1 MKANKTLMMLATL
14 VAAGMASA
22 DITWEKTSKGVK
34 VTNDGIVRNLS
45 FYGNRALRIKSD
57 AGADYWQH
65 PSLAVVASAGGAR
78 FKVEETA
85 ETVNLIGANFTA
97 KISKKDGSI
106 VFVDG
111 QGKVLL
117 REAPDA
123 VTLKQ
128 VEIDGAPTY
137 DVTQRWL
144 PAAGEGLYG
153 LGQSSCWKFN
163 LRGERVLLAQTNVP
177 AFSPVFSSSKGWLI
191 LWDVYSQ
198 TVFHDKRE
206 GLSLWSESAPGGSDY
221 YFCYGPNPDDK
232 FAAYRHLT
240 GAPTMFPKAALGYFQ
255 SKERYKSQQE
265 LIDIVSKFRSLHY
278 PIDFIVQDW
287 QYWDPAHDHWNAM
300 MWDPKRYPDPKA
312 LCDTLHNNLHVKLMN
327 SIWPDVGDDTDVARE
342 LDSHGLRFL
351 KSPTGENIGHWISK
365 GNSHVY
371 DAYSKLGRE
380 IYFKH
385 LKKGLIDVGVDAMWM
400 DGSELETRDACHGGE
415 QMVKNIKACGKNEM
429 GDFTRY
435 LNTYGLVTVKGNYEG
450 QRATSNKRTFT
461 LTRSAWAGMQRYAA
475 IPWSGDTG
483 ASWNRFKE
491 EVAAGLLASMSGLP
505 YWTQDTGGFFCG
517 SMGKDMTNPQYLEL
531 LARWN
536 QFAIFN
542 PVYRWHSAGMAK
554 EPWLVKDTFPDCY
567 ASYKQAAELRY
578 QLMPYMYALMRE
590 THETGKPQTRPVVL
604 DYPETERAVDRYD
617 AFTFGP
623 ALFSQVVLEPWKYGR
638 AATKAQLV
646 PGSWL
651 TTQDG
656 KLGFKIEYFKGEKFE
671 QKVSETVDN
680 VVNYTWPGPPLIEWP
695 EGLTSSDHFSAR
707 LTGKITFP
715 KAGKWEIGVA
725 GDDGFALF
733 LDGKEVLRDWDYAG
747 ERPVIVTFDVAENAL
762 THDFKI
768 EYFNGGLARA
778 LKFLM
783 RTPEQVAEDLSTE
796 SVVDVKLPKG
806 CGWYDF
812 WTGAYHDSGETVREQ
827 LVLERFPLY
836 AKAGSI
842 LPLGP
847 VVEWSTQQS
856 DKPTELRVYA
866 GADASF
872 SLYEDDN
879 ETYDYEKGRFV
890 KIPLKWNDHKRTLDI
905 GAAQGSFPGFV
916 AKRKYVV
923 TLVTPQGK
931 TQKTI
936 TWAGKSVSVKF

>member
-1 MKANKTLMMLATL
+1 MKRVMFPMALM
-14 VAAGMASA
+14 AAYAAFA
-22 DITWEKTSKGVK
+22 DITWEKTPDGIKY
-34 VTNDGIVRNLS
+34 TNDGVVRELS
-45 FYGNRALRIKSD
+45 FYGNNALRVKSD
-57 AGADYWQH
+57 LGADYWRH
-65 PSLAVVASAGGAR
+65 PSLAIVAKAGGAK
-78 FKVEETA
+78 FKVVDAA
-85 ETVNLIGANFTA
+85 ESVDLVGAEFTA
-97 KISKKDGSI
+97 KVAKKDGSI
-106 VFVDG
+106 VFTDKDG
-111 QGKVLL
+111 NVLL
-117 REAPDA
+117 SEAANA
-123 VTLKQ
+123 VDIKK
-128 VEIDGAPTY
+128 VVIDGEPTY
-137 DVTQRWL
+137 EVTQRWL
-144 PAAGEGLYG
+144 PAEGEGLYG

-163 LRGERVLLAQTNVP
+163 LRGERVLIAQTNIP
-177 AFSPVFSSSKGWLI
+177 AFSPVFTSSKGWLI

-198 TVFHDKRE
+198 TVFHDKAD

-221 YFCYGPNPDDK
+221 YFCYGAKADDK

-240 GAPTMFPKAALGYFQ
+240 GAATMFPKAALGYFQ

-265 LIDIVSKFRSLHY
+265 LIDIVSRFRSLHY

-300 MWDPKRYPDPKA
+300 VWDPKRYPDPKA
-312 LCDTLHNNLHVKLMN
+312 LCDTLHNDLHVKLMN

-342 LDSHGLRFL
+342 LDSHNLRFL
-351 KSPTGENIGHWISK
+351 KSPEGENIGHWISK

-371 DAYSKLGRE
+371 DAYSTLGRE

-415 QMVKNIKACGKNEM
+415 QMVKNIKACGRNEM

-450 QRATSNKRTFT
+450 QSATSNKRTFT

-483 ASWNRFKE
+483 ASWNRLKE

-517 SMGKDMTNPQYLEL
+517 SMAKDMTNPQYLEL

-567 ASYKQAAELRY
+567 ESYKSAAELRY
-578 QLMPYMYALMRE
+578 RLLPYTYALMRE
-590 THETGKPQTRPVVL
+590 THETGKPLTRPVVL
-604 DYPETERAVDRYD
+604 DYPETPNAADCQD

-646 PGSWL
+646 PGAWL
-651 TTQDG
+651 TTSDG
-656 KLGFKIEYFKGEKFE
+656 KAGFKIEYFKGEKFDE
-671 QKVSETVDN
+671 KVSETIDGVVD
-680 VVNYTWPGPPLIEWP
+680 YRWPGPPLIEWP
-695 EGLTSSDHFSAR
+695 EGLDSSDHFSAR

-715 KAGKWEIGVA
+715 KPGTWEIGLA

-733 LDGKEVLRDWDYAG
+733 MDGKEVLRDWDYAG
-747 ERPVIVTFDVAENAL
+747 ERPVIVKFEVAPGKL

-768 EYFNGGLARA
+768 EYFNGTLARA

-783 RTPEQVAEDLSTE
+783 RTPEQVSEDLSTE
-796 SVVDVKLPKG
+796 SVVKVALPKG
-806 CGWYDF
+806 ADWYDF
-812 WTGAYHDSGETVREQ
+812 WSGKLHASAETVTEP
-827 LVLERFPLY
+827 LALDRFPLY
-836 AKAGSI
+836 VKAGSI

-847 VVEWSTQQS
+847 AIEWATQES
-856 DKPTELRVYA
+856 DEPVELRVYT
-866 GADASF
+866 GADAAF
-872 SLYEDDN
+872 TLYEDDN
-879 ETYDYEKGRFV
+879 ETYDYEKGAFV
-890 KIPLKWNDHKRTLDI
+890 KIPLTWSEKAKTLTI
-905 GAAQGSFPGFV
+905 GAAKGKFPGFK
-916 AKRKYVV
+916 AERSFKVV
-923 TLVTPQGK
+923 FVTPNGTSSRLVKWNGK
-931 TQKTI
+931 KI
-936 TWAGKSVSVKF
+936 SVKE